1 MTEHAGLERGYRWL
15 LAWYPRAFWREHE
28 EEMLAVLMADAQQ
41 GRERPS
47 PADAADV
54 IKSALGMRLR
64 RLWQGPRNQAWADA
78 LAVFS
83 VVAPLFLLA
92 ADLLEV
98 ALPYRVPGNPVA
110 ARFFG
115 RAQIGG
121 LPLLNLNFFDIAVGC
136 QVIIAALVLLGLRRT
151 ALIAVA
157 ASAGYWAVARQWI
170 PGIPYPLQLLASTV
184 FLLEAVALIAS
195 PGPRRGRQLLTWGHG
210 AVLVLAAAAVQAAT
224 LLYDASSPLAGRPV
238 PGDVVVYFCLSV
250 VLAVAA
256 ISVAVAVRMSWYFLL
271 LLGVMLYPFVMQ
283 IAFPTNSS
291 SNDLLGHP
299 TPGDLA
305 LLYIPP
311 LLLACGA
318 ILTAVLPRR
327 SPLPMSADPDK
338 PT

>member
-28 EEMLAVLMADAQQ
+28 EEMLGVLMAGALP

-47 PADAADV
+47 LGDAADV

-83 VVAPLFLLA
+83 VAAPLFLLA

-98 ALPYRVPGNPVA
+98 ALPYRVPGNSA

-121 LPLLNLNFFDIAVGC
+121 LSLLSLNFFDIAVGC

-224 LLYDASSPLAGRPV
+224 LLYDATSPPVSRPA
-238 PGDVVVYFCLSV
+238 PGPGIWAYFWISV
-250 VLAVAA
+250 ALAVAA
-256 ISVAVAVRMSWYFLL
+256 VSVAVAVRMSWYFLL
-271 LLGVMLYPFVMQ
+271 LLGVTVYPFVMQ

-305 LLYIPP
+305 LLYLPP
-311 LLLACGA
+311 LLLACWA
-318 ILTAVLPRR
+318 ILTAVLPRH
-327 SPLPMSADPDK
+327 SPVPMPADPDK